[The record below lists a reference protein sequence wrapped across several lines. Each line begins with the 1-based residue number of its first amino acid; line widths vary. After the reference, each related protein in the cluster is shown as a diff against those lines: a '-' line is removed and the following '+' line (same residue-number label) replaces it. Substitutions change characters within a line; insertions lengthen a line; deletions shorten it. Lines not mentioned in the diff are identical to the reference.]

1 MYHNSEFIKKMNKYF
16 YLNIFIIHFERD
28 YLIFLYK
35 KIVFFDCDNLRKL
48 IQYEFQ
54 HENL

>member
-1 MYHNSEFIKKMNKYF
+1 MYHNSEFIKKINKYF